1 MGEGNWRA
9 GARIIGEGIDA
20 LLRGPRPTPQELS
33 TLSSRLGYASQ
44 ALAGA
49 EFVSSYTSRPG
60 ALLRLQRVRRYLGEI
75 IRGVDGLTT
84 TADIAAVVAAV
95 NELQRIGPV
104 RNNPTAA
111 AGAFGRL
118 FSGLGR
124 LSSHLPPPL
133 NSYSDFLSESGS
145 FFTNMLESLD
155 PAQRYRNR
163 ADGEGGA
170 VDLSRPYRP

>member
-1 MGEGNWRA
+1 MGEGNWTA
-9 GARIIGEGIDA
+9 GVRIIGEGIDA
-20 LLRGPRPTPQELS
+20 LRHGPRPTSQELS
-33 TLSSRLGYASQ
+33 TLSARLGYASQ

-49 EFVSSYTSRPG
+49 EFVSAYTSRPG
-60 ALLRLQRVRRYLGEI
+60 AVSRIQRLRGYLGEI

-84 TADIAAVVAAV
+84 TADIADVLAAV

-133 NSYSDFLSESGS
+133 NSYSDFLSESGR

-155 PAQRYRNR
+155 PAQRYRSR
-163 ADGEGGA
+163 THGEGGA